1 MVRGQLS
8 NKAAAP
14 SPLPPPPSADRES
27 NGMKIDD
34 DDIDAGEERSSPE
47 SRADLPAD
55 DDRGIIANR
64 NDNGG
69 GVNIDDSHSP
79 PGEAGD
85 EESDGDDNNA
95 RRGGERGRK
104 KDRRMEK
111 ASHPPASLFRFV
123 PVEPNPGADDGPLAR
138 RTSTRKLKNVV
149 RFDPRP
155 LPGLGRSADCR
166 VGEGFSCPRCYDACS
181 YDARSCPNCGLEC
194 YYEAGVGAVALKE
207 RDDLT
212 VDDMPAAMANK
223 NNGKM
228 RKRGMP
234 YTGEE
239 RRMLL
244 EGVELFGAGRW
255 VEILGHYGDFAKND
269 RTAVN
274 LKDLYRTL
282 TKMPKK
288 KYMKKLDSV

>member
-1 MVRGQLS
+1 MARG
-8 NKAAAP
+8 P
-14 SPLPPPPSADRES
+14 PPPPPPPPSADRES
-27 NGMKIDD
+27 NDGAKKDDNDD
-34 DDIDAGEERSSPE
+34 DDVDAGGGGAVRSSPE
-47 SRADLPAD
+47 SRAELPAD
-55 DDRGIIANR
+55 DDRGILV
-64 NDNGG
+64 GG
-69 GVNIDDSHSP
+69 GVNIDDSRSP
-79 PGEAGD
+79 PGEAGE
-85 EESDGDDNNA
+85 EESDGGDINA
-95 RRGGERGRK
+95 RGGERSRK
-104 KDRRMEK
+104 KGRRMEK

-212 VDDMPAAMANK
+212 VDDRPTAMANR
-223 NNGKM
+223 NNGKK
-228 RKRGMP
+228 RKRGVS
-234 YTGEE
+234 YTEEE

-288 KYMKKLDSV
+288 KYTKKLDSV